1 MGWIVATRGIDVDAN
16 YGTSLSAMFAVSI
29 SPTKGLQASMVH
41 DIEITTTRG
50 LGVQGN
56 SPLRFVTSNVRLG
69 EYLPN
74 YIAAGTDIHN
84 APSNANFP
92 LVSDTFNLTWPFS
105 CDAGNENQ
113 VGGFAFKLD
122 GLIAYLA
129 PCNIETGLSVVCP

>member
-1 MGWIVATRGIDVDAN
+1 MNIYV
-16 YGTSLSAMFAVSI
+16 TS
-29 SPTKGLQASMVH
+29 TNGLTAAMVH
-41 DIEITTTRG
+41 DIEITSTRG
-50 LGVQGN
+50 SGVQGN
-56 SPLRFVTSNVRLG
+56 SPLRLLTSNVRSG

-74 YIAAGTDIHN
+74 YIASGSDIHN

-122 GLIAYLA
+122 GLIAYLD
-129 PCNIETGLSVVCP
+129 PCNTEKDFSATC